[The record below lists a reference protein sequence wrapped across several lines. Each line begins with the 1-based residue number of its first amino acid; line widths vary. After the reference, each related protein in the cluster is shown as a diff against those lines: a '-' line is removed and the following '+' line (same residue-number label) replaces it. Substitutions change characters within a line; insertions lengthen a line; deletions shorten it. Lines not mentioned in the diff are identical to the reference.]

1 MSDKPTPND
10 LVLVKLSDVQMA
22 LAKQANPHRRK
33 ITHALLCGTYGQML
47 GTEKQCR
54 KYYSAWKDI
63 FRRLFDKVYET
74 EMHPIQRYESTLNLV
89 MLLIQ
94 DASKAPSHSPAA
106 ARQGWPDFSL
116 LPAVFLAASK
126 LVETRAPVR
135 GRSSAAL

>member
-63 FRRLFDKVYET
+63 FRHLFDKVYET

-94 DASKAPSHSPAA
+94 EDDRIEMR
-106 ARQGWPDFSL
+106 RQ
-116 LPAVFLAASK
+116 AMQ
-126 LVETRAPVR
+126 RR
-135 GRSSAAL
+135 